1 MQALKRS
8 LEILKSSPALFI
20 LLLGFGLFP
29 IYTSLAD
36 LPFWNDVSMRIML
49 LGMAALGLNL
59 VLGFGG
65 MVSFGHAAFIG
76 IGAYSVG
83 ISQFYGIDNGW
94 LHILFALLFCAAIG
108 LVIGFLALRTKGIY
122 FIMIT
127 LAFAQMLY
135 FFFVSLEVFGGDDGM
150 GVDRAS
156 FLIIDLWDPLRL
168 YYLIWIALFAVSLL
182 LLLIINSRF
191 GVILQGIK
199 DNESRI
205 EAMGLSALHFKITA
219 YVASAAIC
227 GLAGALFANWQEYV
241 SPDIMHWSRSGEL
254 MIVIVL
260 GGLSYIAG
268 PLIGA
273 IVFFL
278 LEEFLPEL
286 LFFIAPDYSENWMII
301 FGPMLIAVVLF
312 TKGGLMAIFHQIYL
326 RLTRRQGTT

>member
-1 MQALKRS
+1 M
-8 LEILKSSPALFI
+8 
-20 LLLGFGLFP
+20 
-29 IYTSLAD
+29 
-36 LPFWNDVSMRIML
+36 
-49 LGMAALGLNL
+49 
-59 VLGFGG
+59 
-65 MVSFGHAAFIG
+65 
-76 IGAYSVG
+76 
-83 ISQFYGIDNGW
+83 
-94 LHILFALLFCAAIG
+94 
-108 LVIGFLALRTKGIY
+108 
-122 FIMIT
+122 
-127 LAFAQMLY
+127 
-135 FFFVSLEVFGGDDGM
+135 
-150 GVDRAS
+150 
-156 FLIIDLWDPLRL
+156 
-168 YYLIWIALFAVSLL
+168 ALFAVCLL

-205 EAMGLSALHFKITA
+205 EAMGLSALRFKIIA
-219 YVASAAIC
+219 YVLSAAVC

-286 LFFIAPDYSENWMII
+286 LFFIAPNYSENWMII

-326 RLTRRQGTT
+326 RLTQRQGTT

>member
-1 MQALKRS
+1 MQSLKTS
-8 LEILKSSPALFI
+8 FDLCKNSPALLI

-29 IYTSLAD
+29 IYTTFAQ
-36 LPFWNDVSMRIML
+36 LPFWNDIAMRIML
-49 LGMAALGLNL
+49 LSMAALGLNL

-76 IGAYSVG
+76 VGAYSVG

-94 LHILFALLFCAAIG
+94 LHILFALLLCAIIG

-135 FFFVSLEVFGGDDGM
+135 FFFVSLELFGGDDGM
-150 GVDRAS
+150 GVDRAE
-156 FLIIDLWDPLRL
+156 FIIIDLWDPLQL
-168 YYLIWIALFAVSLL
+168 YYMIWTALSAVSLL
-182 LLLIINSRF
+182 LLFIINSRF

-205 EAMGLSALHFKITA
+205 EAMGLSALPFKITA
-219 YVASAAIC
+219 FVLSAAIC

-254 MIVIVL
+254 MIVIIL
-260 GGLSYIAG
+260 GGLSYISG

-273 IVFFL
+273 IAFFL
-278 LEEFLPEL
+278 IEEFLPEL
-286 LFFIAPDYSENWMII
+286 LYFIAPNYSENWMII

-312 TKGGLMAIFHQIYL
+312 TKGGLMGLLYQFRL
-326 RLTRRQGTT
+326 RLT